1 MPTTYTLHPALTDFA
16 PALVIFDKDGTLI
29 DINLMWGGW
38 IVEMA
43 HRLESAAG
51 RAMAASLFKTMA
63 FDPHSGL
70 IAPGGPLS
78 IAPLAQQRRLML
90 GVLRDCGLL
99 AAESETALAAAWHLP
114 DPVKLAH
121 PLANLTAL
129 FETLRAAGAKIG
141 IATADDRAST
151 LGTVTGLN
159 LAHLVDAVIC
169 ADDGLPIKPAP
180 DMILS
185 ICRALD
191 ILPAKTVMVGD
202 NVDDLR
208 MGRAAGVGL
217 TIGMVSGVSSRAD
230 LAPAADMVL
239 GSVAELI
246 IAS

>member
-1 MPTTYTLHPALTDFA
+1 
-16 PALVIFDKDGTLI
+16 
-29 DINLMWGGW
+29 
-38 IVEMA
+38 
-43 HRLESAAG
+43 
-51 RAMAASLFKTMA
+51 
-63 FDPHSGL
+63 
-70 IAPGGPLS
+70 
-78 IAPLAQQRRLML
+78 
-90 GVLRDCGLL
+90 
-99 AAESETALAAAWHLP
+99 LP